1 MRFTGT
7 YIFFMEKNGGG
18 AQPRDA
24 GAAFLWSFPYYP
36 AGGRITEDRTGDR
49 VSAAHKRSF
58 FEVRTTDFYGRSL
71 GGGIWE
77 GQEFGSASRVG
88 F

>member
-1 MRFTGT
+1 MVIPLLPRW
-7 YIFFMEKNGGG
+7 G
-18 AQPRDA
+18 AFHR
-24 GAAFLWSFPYYP
+24 
-36 AGGRITEDRTGDR
+36 RTDGDR